1 KRSGKQALQ
10 NNEKE
15 GKKERAMVDRVFIA
29 RICRILKIMV
39 PRTLCKETGYLL
51 LIAVMLVVRT
61 YCDIWM
67 IQNGT
72 VIESAIIGRSRK
84 DFKKYLFNFIAAM
97 PAISLVN
104 NFLKYGLNELKL
116 CFRVRLTRYLYEEY
130 LKTYTYYK
138 MGNLDNRIANPDQLL
153 TQDVEKFCNSV
164 VDLYSNLSKPFLD
177 IVLYI
182 FKLTSAIGAQGPA
195 SMMAYLIV
203 SGFFLTRLRR
213 PIGKMTIIEQKY
225 EGEYRYVNSRLIT
238 NSEEIAFYNG
248 NSREKQTI
256 HKTFRKLV
264 EHLHNFILFRFSMG
278 FIDTIIAKYL
288 ATVVGYLVVSRPF
301 LNLSDPRHQNST
313 HAELLEDYYQSGRML
328 LRMSQALG
336 RIVLAGREMTRLAG
350 FTARITEL
358 MQVLKDLNSGKYQR
372 TMISQ
377 EKDGDKKQPL
387 SLVPGSGEIINSDNL
402 IKFDH
407 VPLVTPNGDVLIQ

>member
-1 KRSGKQALQ
+1 Q
-10 NNEKE
+10 KE

-130 LKTYTYYK
+130 LKAYTYYK

-182 FKLTSAIGAQGPA
+182 FKLTSAIGAQ
-195 SMMAYLIV
+195 
-203 SGFFLTRLRR
+203 
-213 PIGKMTIIEQKY
+213 
-225 EGEYRYVNSRLIT
+225 
-238 NSEEIAFYNG
+238 
-248 NSREKQTI
+248 
-256 HKTFRKLV
+256 
-264 EHLHNFILFRFSMG
+264 
-278 FIDTIIAKYL
+278 
-288 ATVVGYLVVSRPF
+288 
-301 LNLSDPRHQNST
+301 
-313 HAELLEDYYQSGRML
+313 
-328 LRMSQALG
+328 
-336 RIVLAGREMTRLAG
+336 
-350 FTARITEL
+350 
-358 MQVLKDLNSGKYQR
+358 
-372 TMISQ
+372 
-377 EKDGDKKQPL
+377 
-387 SLVPGSGEIINSDNL
+387 
-402 IKFDH
+402 
-407 VPLVTPNGDVLIQ
+407 